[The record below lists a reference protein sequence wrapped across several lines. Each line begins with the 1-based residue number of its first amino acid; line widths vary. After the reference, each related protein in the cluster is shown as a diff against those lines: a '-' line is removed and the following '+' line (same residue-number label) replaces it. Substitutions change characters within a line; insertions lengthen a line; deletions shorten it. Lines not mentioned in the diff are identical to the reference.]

1 MRLLTQSEQSIRRI
15 VRNDALPVPLEVREV
30 PLLEGELLVECRI
43 AENARYVW
51 LVARGD
57 DGHSRIF
64 QFYSIL
70 RGREWFRA
78 PAVRCELSRLRLWE
92 SLLPSFV

>member
-1 MRLLTQSEQSIRRI
+1 MMRYL
-15 VRNDALPVPLEVREV
+15 VPLEVREV
-30 PLLEGELLVECRI
+30 PLLEGELLVECGI
-43 AENARYVW
+43 AEDARYVW

-70 RGREWFRA
+70 IGREWFRA
-78 PAVRCELSRLRLWE
+78 QVRTIKREISEAQLGGLDPKTVKELNKKR
-92 SLLPSFV
+92 